1 MIQTASNPGA
11 YGVTV
16 LSYKNIRAK
25 FLPLSDT
32 EGNAIVKESILR
44 LCDTGSV
51 YSTADDRYASTA

>member
-1 MIQTASNPGA
+1 MVPSLTATS
-11 YGVTV
+11 
-16 LSYKNIRAK
+16 LKNIREGITA
-25 FLPLSDT
+25 LSDT